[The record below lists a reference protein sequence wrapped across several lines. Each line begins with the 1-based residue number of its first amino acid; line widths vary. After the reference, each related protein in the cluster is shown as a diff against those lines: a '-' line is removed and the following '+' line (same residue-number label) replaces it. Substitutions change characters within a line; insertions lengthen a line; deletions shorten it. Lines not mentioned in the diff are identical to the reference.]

1 MIESRFLETYVNHE
15 IKINIV
21 FPDSDS
27 DSRNGHI
34 IR

>member
-27 DSRNGHI
+27 RDGHI